1 MPWSRSWQNKTGDR
15 RGSSLARFP
24 HLLQTTGSL
33 TATTPQEPLPPLRT
47 LARRLEVH
55 ASTVC
60 RLLKD
65 FADEG
70 RAWRS
75 PAGRYFAAT
84 ERGAGLRGLS
94 LCFIGREMHHW
105 SQLYQE
111 LLEGISE
118 VCSANEGNLVL
129 VSSPRLLSQSSPAE
143 VRSILPPRNQG
154 AEIQR
159 LIERLPHGLAG
170 LVFDHLWDEDAL
182 ALASL
187 PRMET
192 RALLLPPT
200 GKLGCASPNYDQG
213 AELALAYAQH
223 CGYTEFVV
231 VRPFTGDPSIDAII
245 ESFTTVARSWP
256 VRIATGQNSEAI
268 RAMIGAASRAK
279 NRVCIICPEDNTALS
294 IARVLSQRN
303 ISPEKIGL
311 ISLQG
316 TGAAGLPLTSVPA
329 RWRLA
334 PAFHRAINP
343 LVAAQ
348 SAGFLGRGG

>member
-1 MPWSRSWQNKTGDR
+1 MPKKPTAFTQKAVSD
-15 RGSSLARFP
+15 
-24 HLLQTTGSL
+24 L
-33 TATTPQEPLPPLRT
+33 TALIAKLKPQEPLPPLRT

-70 RAWRS
+70 KAWRS
-75 PAGRYFAAT
+75 PAGHYFAAT

-143 VRSILPPRNQG
+143 VRSILPPRSQG
-154 AEIQR
+154 AEIRR

-170 LVFDHLWDEDAL
+170 LVFDHLWDEEAL
-182 ALASL
+182 SLANL
-187 PRMET
+187 PRMER
-192 RALLLPPT
+192 RALLRPPS

-213 AELALAYAQH
+213 AELALAHAQH

-245 ESFTTVARSWP
+245 ESFTTVASSWP
-256 VRIATGQNSEAI
+256 LRIATGQDTEAI
-268 RAMIGAASRAK
+268 CTLIGGATRGK

-294 IARVLSQRN
+294 IARVLSKRN
-303 ISPEKIGL
+303 IPPERTGL

-316 TGAAGLPLTSVPA
+316 TGAAGLPLTHI
-329 RWRLA
+329 RYDYRRLGRATAATILHGRKPWIA
-334 PAFHRAINP
+334 PATFLPGKTTRRN
-343 LVAAQ
+343 AQ
-348 SAGFLGRGG
+348 P

>member
-1 MPWSRSWQNKTGDR
+1 MPKKPTAFTQKAVGD
-15 RGSSLARFP
+15 
-24 HLLQTTGSL
+24 L
-33 TATTPQEPLPPLRT
+33 TALIEKLKPQEPLPPLRM

-70 RAWRS
+70 KAWRS

-159 LIERLPHGLAG
+159 LIERLPQGLAG
-170 LVFDHLWDEDAL
+170 LVFDHLWDENAL

-213 AELALAYAQH
+213 AELALAHAQH

-231 VRPFTGDPSIDAII
+231 VRPFTGDPSIDVII
-245 ESFTTVARSWP
+245 KSFTTVARSWP
-256 VRIATGQNSEAI
+256 VRIATGQNSKAI

-294 IARVLSQRN
+294 IAHVLSQRN

-316 TGAAGLPLTSVPA
+316 TGAAGLPLTHI
-329 RWRLA
+329 RYDYRRLGRATAATILHGRKPWSA
-334 PAFHRAINP
+334 PATFLAGKTTRRSN
-343 LVAAQ
+343 
-348 SAGFLGRGG
+348 SA

>member
-1 MPWSRSWQNKTGDR
+1 MPKKPTAFTQKAVSD
-15 RGSSLARFP
+15 L
-24 HLLQTTGSL
+24 TTL
-33 TATTPQEPLPPLRT
+33 IAKLKPQEPLPPLRT

-70 RAWRS
+70 KAWRS
-75 PAGRYFAAT
+75 PSGRYFAAT

-159 LIERLPHGLAG
+159 LIERLPQGLAG
-170 LVFDHLWDEDAL
+170 LVLDHLWDENAL

-213 AELALAYAQH
+213 AELSLAHAQH

-245 ESFTTVARSWP
+245 KSFTTVASSWRL
-256 VRIATGQNSEAI
+256 RIATGQDTEAI
-268 RAMIGAASRAK
+268 RTMIGGATRGKS
-279 NRVCIICPEDNTALS
+279 RVCIICPEDNTALS
-294 IARVLSQRN
+294 IAHVLSQRN

-316 TGAAGLPLTSVPA
+316 TGAAGLPLTHI
-329 RWRLA
+329 RYDYRRLGRATAATILHGRKPWIA
-334 PAFHRAINP
+334 PAT
-343 LVAAQ
+343 
-348 SAGFLGRGG
+348 FLPGKTTQRTAST

>member
-1 MPWSRSWQNKTGDR
+1 MPKKPTAFTQKAVSDLTTLIAK
-15 RGSSLARFP
+15 LKP
-24 HLLQTTGSL
+24 H
-33 TATTPQEPLPPLRT
+33 EPLPPLRT

-70 RAWRS
+70 KAWRS
-75 PAGRYFAAT
+75 PSGRYFAAT

-159 LIERLPHGLAG
+159 LIERLPQGLAG

-182 ALASL
+182 ALARL
-187 PRMET
+187 PRMEA

-213 AELALAYAQH
+213 AELSLAHAQH

-231 VRPFTGDPSIDAII
+231 VHPFTGDPSIDAII
-245 ESFTTVARSWP
+245 KSFTTVARSWP
-256 VRIATGQNSEAI
+256 VRIATPQSMDLARLCSAALNCGHVVQVDILRRPWRTSSRLGFIATRSSTWRQPLAGSRAANIFSAI
-268 RAMIGAASRAK
+268 RSSRSR
-279 NRVCIICPEDNTALS
+279 NRTEWTCLLIAEDA
-294 IARVLSQRN
+294 
-303 ISPEKIGL
+303 
-311 ISLQG
+311 
-316 TGAAGLPLTSVPA
+316 
-329 RWRLA
+329 
-334 PAFHRAINP
+334 
-343 LVAAQ
+343 
-348 SAGFLGRGG
+348 